1 MALVLFLNSKIH
13 EQLHNRR
20 GLFVTE
26 GLLKHLWWVEPR
38 VEVWMHLEASWI
50 GGRRDDR
57 HEEEE
62 EEEEEEEAG
71 TVVEKG
77 AGEEVSDLIY

>member
-1 MALVLFLNSKIH
+1 
-13 EQLHNRR
+13 
-20 GLFVTE
+20 
-26 GLLKHLWWVEPR
+26 
-38 VEVWMHLEASWI
+38 MHLEASWI

-57 HEEEE
+57 HE